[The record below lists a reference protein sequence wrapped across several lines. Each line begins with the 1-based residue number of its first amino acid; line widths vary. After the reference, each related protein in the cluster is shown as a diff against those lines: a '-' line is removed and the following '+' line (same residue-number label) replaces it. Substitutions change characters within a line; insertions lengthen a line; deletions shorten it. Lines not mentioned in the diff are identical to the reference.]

1 MRGYTQIFRLL
12 EFRIGVWCEI
22 RVYLTGSWAFLMRS
36 RNWNLSTRVNIY
48 LVLVLLCGFL
58 LLTGIILKIVYDNSL
73 RNAEDYARLTA
84 KTYAN
89 EIAGKINVA
98 KENLDQLKRQI
109 MLERREGGH
118 DREHVDRMLV
128 DYLENN
134 VDVFE
139 IYMAWEPNAY
149 DGQDAKLA
157 NTKNHDASGRFAPWW
172 LRQDGRI
179 QKFTVMDLGDANA
192 AWYTIPKQTL
202 KPVWLD
208 PYLYPIGNQKV
219 LVTSVV
225 LPIVDEGGTFL
236 GVIGVDLD
244 LKQIQKLVNDIKPMG
259 GFSALLTGDGTY
271 IIHNGDASFNGKA
284 FEKKDQ
290 IVPLI
295 SHGKEA
301 EIYDISPVL
310 KAKVKRV
317 FVPLHIN
324 GIDGYWA
331 YQSIIPVS
339 NMMDA
344 FNRILIWAIA
354 LSVAILLCITAT
366 VTWLIRRTMRP
377 LHRTIDLVEEV
388 SKGNLT
394 MDLPQDT
401 IRTDEVGRL
410 ETVTKQMTVNLKE
423 LFENMEAQNE
433 EIVAQNDEIQ
443 AQNEE
448 IRQQNEKLSALLQ
461 EKDQLFALSYDMI
474 AAINMDGTIKD
485 VNASWS
491 RTLGYSK
498 TELFAEPIHLIIH
511 PDDLT
516 ATTEYFTSLLVE
528 FTPILNFIIRLRCK
542 NGEYKKLSLNATV
555 SAENR
560 ITYAVMRDITEEM
573 AVQEELLEAKIKA
586 ETANFAK
593 SDFLASMSHE
603 IRTPMNAI
611 IGMSD
616 LLYETELTG
625 EQKTYVE
632 TFRKAGENLLHL
644 INDILDFSKVE
655 SGHLELESVEFNL
668 EDLVEKS
675 TEILSLRAHS
685 KKLELLTR
693 LAPETPNYV
702 LGDQGRLRQ
711 VLFNLIGNAIKFT
724 NEGEIIVQIVEDP
737 HGSDPGHLLFSV
749 RDTGIGIPQDKL
761 ESIFEKFTQADSSTT
776 REYGGTGLG
785 LAISK
790 KIVEL
795 MGGSIWAESEEGKGS
810 TFYFTVKLQK
820 TDKPPSLIIPQELAG
835 LRVLVVDDNQTNRLI
850 LTEILGKYKM
860 QVSEADSGFKGLE
873 MFKQAQADKAPFDL
887 LIIDNHMP
895 KMNGFDMVGRMG
907 EESELND
914 TAIMMLTSDDQ
925 AGNIQRCRELGMASY
940 LVKPI
945 KKSRLIEAIANSLGA
960 RKLEGASIY
969 TETAAEP
976 VEAGGKKHILLVEDN
991 EDNRLLIESFLKKTE
1006 HTVDY
1011 ASNGEIGLNKR
1022 KEGAYDLILMDMQM
1036 PVMDGYMSTR
1046 EIRRWEQENQLPNIP
1061 IVALTAHALK
1071 EDMQKCMDA
1080 GCTAYLSK
1088 PIKKQTLFNEINR
1101 HGKAET

>member
-1 MRGYTQIFRLL
+1 
-12 EFRIGVWCEI
+12 
-22 RVYLTGSWAFLMRS
+22 LMRS
-36 RNWNLSTRVNIY
+36 RNWNLSMRVNVY

-89 EIAGKINVA
+89 EIAGEFNVA

-109 MLERREGGH
+109 ILERDEGVH
-118 DREHVDRMLV
+118 NREHVERMMV
-128 DYLENN
+128 DLLENN
-134 VDVFE
+134 ADVLG
-139 IYMAWEPNAY
+139 IYMAWEPNAF
-149 DGQDAKLA
+149 DGQDTKHA
-157 NTKNHDASGRFAPWW
+157 NTKNYDISGRFASWW
-172 LRQDGRI
+172 LRQDGRS
-179 QKFTVMDLGDANA
+179 QNLPVLDLGDANA
-192 AWYTIPKQTL
+192 AWYAIPKQTK

-219 LVTSVV
+219 LITSVI
-225 LPIVDEGGTFL
+225 LPIVDQGGAFL
-236 GVIGVDLD
+236 GVIGVDFD
-244 LKQIQKLVNDIKPMG
+244 LQHIQELVKDIKPMG

-271 IIHNGDASFNGKA
+271 IIHNGDANYNGTA
-284 FEKKDQ
+284 FAKKDQ

-301 EIYDISPVL
+301 EMYDISPVL

-317 FVPLHIN
+317 FEPLHIN
-324 GIDGYWA
+324 GIDGYWS

-344 FNRILIWAIA
+344 FNRILIWTIAISA
-354 LSVAILLCITAT
+354 AILLGITAT

-388 SKGNLT
+388 SKGKLT
-394 MDLPQDT
+394 VDLPQIT
-401 IRTDEVGRL
+401 LRTDEVGRL
-410 ETVTKQMTVNLKE
+410 VTATRQMIVNLKE

-448 IRQQNEKLSALLQ
+448 IRQQNEKLESLLQ
-461 EKDQLFALSYDMI
+461 EKDQLFDLSFEMI

-498 TELFAEPIHLIIH
+498 AELFAESIQFIIH
-511 PDDLT
+511 PDELP
-516 ATTEYFTSLLVE
+516 ATMEYFTKLLVD
-528 FTPILNFIIRLRCK
+528 FIPIHNFIIRLKSK
-542 NGEYKKLSLNATV
+542 NGEYKKFSLNAAISTDSRV
-555 SAENR
+555 
-560 ITYAVMRDITEEM
+560 TYAVVRDITEEM
-573 AVQEELLEAKIKA
+573 AIQEELLQAKIKA

-616 LLYETELTG
+616 LLYETELTT

-632 TFRKAGENLLHL
+632 TFGKAGENLLHL

-655 SGHLELESVEFNL
+655 SGHLELENVEFNL

-675 TEILSLRAHS
+675 TEILSLRAHG
-685 KKLELLTR
+685 KKLEILTR
-693 LAPETPNYV
+693 LGPETPNCV

-737 HGSDPGHLLFSV
+737 GGSDPGHLLFSV
-749 RDTGIGIPQDKL
+749 RDTGIGIAQNKL

-795 MGGSIWAESEEGKGS
+795 MGGSIWVESEEGKGS

-820 TDKPPSLIIPQELAG
+820 TDKPQPLNIPVQLAG
-835 LRVLVVDDNQTNRLI
+835 LRVLVVDDNQTNRMI
-850 LTEILGKYKM
+850 LTEILGKYGM
-860 QVSEADSGFKGLE
+860 RVSEADSGFQGLE
-873 MFKQAQADKAPFDL
+873 LFEQAHVDQDPFDL

-895 KMNGFDMVGRMG
+895 KMNGFDMVNRIG
-907 EESELND
+907 EKSEFKD
-914 TAIMMLTSDDQ
+914 TTIMMLTSDDQ
-925 AGNIQRCRELGMASY
+925 AGNIQRCRELGLATY

-945 KKSRLIEAIANSLGA
+945 KKTRLIEAISNSLGA
-960 RKLEGASIY
+960 QKSEGTPIDTDKPAD
-969 TETAAEP
+969 P
-976 VEAGGKKHILLVEDN
+976 VKQGGKKHILLVEDN

-1022 KEGAYDLILMDMQM
+1022 KEGSYDLILMDMQM
-1036 PVMDGYMSTR
+1036 PIMDGYMSTR

-1071 EDMQKCMDA
+1071 EDMQKCMDV
-1080 GCTAYLSK
+1080 GCTAYLTK
-1088 PIKKQTLFNEINR
+1088 PIKKQTLFDEINR
-1101 HGKAET
+1101 HGKAGT